1 MVIGITLFIVAIVI
15 VAIWLV
21 IEVKR
26 LRHKVFAMF
35 LIALILFS
43 YLSFTLV
50 LRGSGI
56 DLKTV
61 PGLIEGGKLYFSW
74 LGSLFGNAKS
84 MTSHAIGLDWT
95 GGNETG
101 T

>member
-1 MVIGITLFIVAIVI
+1 MVIGITLFIVAILIAVI
-15 VAIWLV
+15 WVF

-50 LRGSGI
+50 LKGKDI
-56 DLKTV
+56 DIKTI
-61 PGLIEGGKLYFSW
+61 PGMVEAGKLYFSW
-74 LGSLFGNAKS
+74 LGSIFSNFKIITSNA
-84 MTSHAIGLDWT
+84 IRLDWT
-95 GGNETG
+95 GGNKTKG
-101 T
+101 